1 MSTTPNVHQGLTGA
15 NVLVAIIIDNMFSWK
30 LCFYA
35 IWWGSIALENNIQGD
50 LVSRGLRE
58 GKLQAVTDTDC
69 LDTLSGL
76 SGLYG
81 LSGLSGY
88 ILKT

>member
-1 MSTTPNVHQGLTGA
+1 MPFG
-15 NVLVAIIIDNMFSWK
+15 
-30 LCFYA
+30 
-35 IWWGSIALENNIQGD
+35 GD
-50 LVSRGLRE
+50 LLYWKIISKGILYPRGLRE

-76 SGLYG
+76 SGL
-81 LSGLSGY
+81 SGY

>member
-1 MSTTPNVHQGLTGA
+1 M
-15 NVLVAIIIDNMFSWK
+15 
-30 LCFYA
+30 
-35 IWWGSIALENNIQGD
+35 ENNIQGD

-58 GKLQAVTDTDC
+58 GKLHAVTDTDC
-69 LDTLSGL
+69 LDTLPGL

>member
-1 MSTTPNVHQGLTGA
+1 M
-15 NVLVAIIIDNMFSWK
+15 
-30 LCFYA
+30 
-35 IWWGSIALENNIQGD
+35 ENNIQGD

-76 SGLYG
+76 SGLSGLYG